1 MIGDHTTDETEQALA
16 NLIAFEDCTV
26 DVGARSL
33 VRADEPVP
41 LEPQVFDVLITLIEH
56 RDRVVTKLEL
66 FDRVWGD
73 RFVSPATLTS
83 RIRDLR
89 RALGDSG
96 RQQRIVKTAHGR
108 GFQFVADLRPVAPP
122 TTTVRDVPSLKP
134 LIGRDAELAELAEQ
148 LASERLVTVVGPGG
162 VGKTHLTN
170 HAMQRRDA
178 IVAELADVRDA
189 DALHRSVLACA
200 GGTER
205 PDVDPADALV
215 QFLNGRHTTLVL
227 DNCEHVIDDVVEL
240 VAQLLR
246 DCAELRVLATSR
258 RPLGLGAERVLR
270 LGPLRATDAVHL
282 LVEHAA
288 RHGVELTD
296 RHRGTVRDVCER
308 LDCLPLALELAAS
321 KTRALPLQDLQRLLD
336 DRFAVLT
343 SDAHDA
349 AVHHGSLDTAIG
361 WSVDLLSE
369 QQRRLLASLSVF
381 VGSFDLAAVRAV
393 CAPPGTSEVAV
404 VTDLMALTDVSL
416 VAFDAA
422 TGQYRLLESIR
433 MFAETIDMDPEV
445 VDRLRSY
452 VVATVETAGIM
463 GTATFS
469 TDITTITKLWPN
481 VRAVAARAGASGDAD
496 TLHRLV
502 AAATRYAEQT
512 FAFEVLDWVDTA
524 IALDEAAGATT
535 PASTHIAGA
544 ILRSHQSDFIGARR
558 HLERLPDERSAMSHL
573 ARLWH
578 CYFTGDLA
586 GADAAGV
593 EIRRTDGGTGS
604 YVEGVETVARFFLDK
619 AARRTFDPEAVARL
633 DGWAGGDDRGL
644 AIGAALCAALRLDWG
659 DEADVAIEQL
669 TIVIGAAQRAG
680 LAFLTSGASTARS
693 IALAISPESE
703 TSARV
708 LRATLRSYADLGSWQ
723 FALADFAA
731 TALTLVRNGRA
742 DAAAELL
749 GTREASG
756 FVGDTSSRLAESA
769 AREARGQLGD
779 ARFDELV
786 ARGEARDPATAT
798 DLALAALTDIIG
810 D

>member
-1 MIGDHTTDETEQALA
+1 MIGDHTTDDTGQALA
-16 NLIAFEDCTV
+16 DVMAFDDFTV
-26 DVGARSL
+26 DVRARTL
-33 VRADEPVP
+33 EQAGQPVP
-41 LEPQVFDVLITLIEH
+41 LEPQVFDVLTALIEH

-89 RALGDSG
+89 RVLGDSG
-96 RQQRIVKTAHGR
+96 RHQRIIKTAHGR
-108 GFQFVADLRPVAPP
+108 GFQFVADVHPVAPP
-122 TTTVRDVPSLKP
+122 PTTRDLHNLKP
-134 LIGRDAELAELAEQ
+134 LIGREAELAELAAR
-148 LASERLVTVVGPGG
+148 LTSERLVTVVGPGG
-162 VGKTHLTN
+162 VGKTHLVQ
-170 HAMQRRDA
+170 HATLGHDA
-178 IVAELADVRDA
+178 IVAELADVRNA
-189 DALHRSVLACA
+189 DALHRSVLASA

-205 PDVDPADALV
+205 PDVEPADALV
-215 QFLNGRHTTLVL
+215 QFLNGRPTTLVL
-227 DNCEHVIDDVVEL
+227 DNCEHVIADVAEL
-240 VAQLLR
+240 VARLLR
-246 DCAELRVLATSR
+246 DCAELGMLATSR
-258 RPLGLGAERVLR
+258 RPLGLSTERVLR
-270 LGPLRATDAVHL
+270 LGPLPADDAVQL
-282 LVEHAA
+282 LVDHAA

-296 RHRGTVRDVCER
+296 HHRGTVRDVCER

-321 KTRALPLQDLQRLLD
+321 KTRALPLHDLQRLLD

-349 AVHHGSLDTAIG
+349 AIHHGSLDTAIG
-361 WSVDLLSE
+361 WSVDLLAE
-369 QQRRLLASLSVF
+369 PQRRLLASLSVF
-381 VGSFDLAAVRAV
+381 VGSFDLAAVCAV
-393 CAPPGTSEVAV
+393 CAPPDTPEVAV

-422 TGQYRLLESIR
+422 TGRYRLLESIR
-433 MFAETIDMDPEV
+433 MFAETLDVDTDV
-445 VDRLRSY
+445 TDRLRAYILS
-452 VVATVETAGIM
+452 TVEAAGLM
-463 GTATFS
+463 GTSTFS
-469 TDITTITKLWPN
+469 ADISTITKLWPD
-481 VRAVAARAGASGDAD
+481 VRAVAASAGTSGDAD
-496 TLHRLV
+496 TLHRLI
-502 AAATRYAEQT
+502 AGATRYAEQT

-535 PASTHIAGA
+535 PASTHVAGA
-544 ILRSHQSDFIGARR
+544 ILRSHQSDFDRARH
-558 HLERLPDERSAMSHL
+558 HLDHLADEDSAMSHL

-586 GADAAGV
+586 GADAAGA

-619 AARRTFDPEAVARL
+619 AAQRSFDPEAVARL

-644 AIGAALCAALRLDWG
+644 AIGAALCAALRLDWNT
-659 DEADVAIEQL
+659 EADVAIEQL
-669 TIVIGAAQRAG
+669 TIVVGAAQRAG

-708 LRATLRSYADLGSWQ
+708 LRATLRSYADIGSWQ

-731 TALTLVRNGRA
+731 TALTLVRHGQA
-742 DAAAELL
+742 GAAAELL
-749 GTREASG
+749 GARGASG

-769 AREARGQLGD
+769 AREARTQLGD